1 VTHGSELHVEDA
13 FESITSAWSGSQAHP
28 PPVGRR
34 AYTVLEGHRRQMV
47 ALVNDDE
54 PVAFEHFIGI
64 VAARE
69 RLKSHQIYDPAAPC
83 SAGPE
88 LADLPFLQAE
98 QIA

>member
-1 VTHGSELHVEDA
+1 
-13 FESITSAWSGSQAHP
+13 
-28 PPVGRR
+28 
-34 AYTVLEGHRRQMV
+34 MV
-47 ALVNDDE
+47 ALVNDDK
-54 PVAFEHFIGI
+54 PVPFEHFIGI